1 MQVNNRYQRKNLTFK
16 EWIKDK
22 DNYLGLIFS
31 AAMLAL
37 FVPNIILSSQA
48 SSGIKR
54 VRTTYNQM
62 KKKGYITIKDLDEN
76 KNNLHYQNLY
86 SDVNYLKK
94 FNDRVVVDQKTGKE
108 YLVHLR
114 KNNKYD
120 LIPNKTSQNSYII
133 RNIR

>member
-31 AAMLAL
+31 AVMLAL
-37 FVPNIILSSQA
+37 FVPNIVLSSQA

-62 KKKGYITIKDLDEN
+62 
-76 KNNLHYQNLY
+76 
-86 SDVNYLKK
+86 
-94 FNDRVVVDQKTGKE
+94 
-108 YLVHLR
+108 
-114 KNNKYD
+114 
-120 LIPNKTSQNSYII
+120 
-133 RNIR
+133 